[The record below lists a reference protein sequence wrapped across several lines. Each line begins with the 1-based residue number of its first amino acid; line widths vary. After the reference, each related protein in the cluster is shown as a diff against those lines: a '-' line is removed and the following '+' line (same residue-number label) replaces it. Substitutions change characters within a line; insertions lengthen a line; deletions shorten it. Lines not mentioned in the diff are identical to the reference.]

1 MPHDG
6 HNHDKGGHEHKH
18 AHPRQRFKATVDH
31 LSNDY
36 ATASRLLIALDTGLM
51 HRHGLQPDDIVRVAT
66 ERGRSVLARLDTP
79 PPEHDERG
87 VVRMDRFLRQA
98 LKAHLNE
105 TVEIEPVDAKPAARV
120 ELTPAID
127 VSTAHD
133 LLPHLKKVMAENRT
147 PLSVGAVLYIS
158 FPGTQ
163 AGTTYEV
170 HQVPDGAGYATD
182 ATEVRLHFH
191 DAHIPEGAFDVTF
204 EDVGGL
210 GRQIKL
216 VRELVQLPL
225 KFPHV
230 YRQLGINP
238 PRGII
243 LYGPP
248 GSGKTH
254 LARAVANEIEARFYT
269 INGPEIIGTF
279 AGETEGNLRR
289 LFAEAAHHAP
299 SIVFIDELDALAPKR
314 GETGAHSDVRAVT
327 QLLSLMDGLTRV
339 DSVIVIGTTNR
350 IDSVDL
356 AFRRPGRFDREIF
369 VGPPDAQGRRE
380 ILEIQT
386 REMPLTDDAQICM
399 DEVARRTHG
408 FVGADLM
415 ELCRC
420 AGLSA
425 LRRSTLNLENPKAAF
440 RVDMTN
446 LRVDRQDFETAMSQ
460 VRPSAMRET
469 LISIP
474 DVSWGDIGGLD
485 SVKDRLK
492 ELMEQPL
499 RNPQLLASMGLT
511 PHVGALLYG
520 PPGTGK
526 TLLAKALANECG
538 VNFISVDGPEIFSKW
553 LGESEEG
560 VRQIFRIARQVAP
573 TVVFFDQLDSITPVR
588 GAHEGSMTTE
598 RVVNQLLAEL
608 DGVEQLSGVI
618 VIGATNRIDLVD
630 PSILRPGR
638 FGVHIAVPLPEE
650 TERRSI
656 VRIHLGGKLIE
667 ETNENATRLD
677 AIAGEIAARTAGF
690 SGARLRQVCQDA
702 KRLALRENGFVR
714 AVAPSLLHALLALEA
729 ELNEPGQRG
738 TTASSSG
745 ATTSSSDATAS
756 SSDATASS
764 SDATASQADATAT

>member
-1 MPHDG
+1 MPHDD
-6 HNHDKGGHEHKH
+6 HSQDHELNHVH
-18 AHPRQRFKATVDH
+18 AHPRRRFKATVDH
-31 LSNDY
+31 LANEY
-36 ATASRLLIALDTGLM
+36 ATASRLLIAIDGTLM
-51 HRHGLQPDDIVRVAT
+51 HRHGLAPDEIVRVAT

-79 PPEHDERG
+79 IPADAGRG

-105 TVEIEPVDAKPAARV
+105 TVEIEPVDAKPAPRV
-120 ELTPAID
+120 DLTPAID

-133 LLPHLKKVMAENRT
+133 LVPHLKKVMVKNRT
-147 PLSVGAVLYIS
+147 PVSVGAVLYIS
-158 FPGTQ
+158 FAGTQ

-170 HQVPDGAGYATD
+170 HRIPDGGSVV
-182 ATEVRLHFH
+182 TEETEIKLHYH
-191 DAHIPEGAFDVTF
+191 DEHVPEGAFEVTF

-210 GRQIKL
+210 GREIKL

-230 YRQLGINP
+230 YRQLGINA

-254 LARAVANEIEARFYT
+254 LARAVANEVEARFYY
-269 INGPEIIGTF
+269 INGPEIIGTY

-289 LFAEAAHHAP
+289 IFGEAAHHAP

-314 GETGAHSDVRAVT
+314 GETGAHSDIRAVT

-350 IDSVDL
+350 IDAVDA

-369 VGPPDAQGRRE
+369 IGPPDVQGRRE

-386 REMPLTDDAQICM
+386 REMPLTDDGQVCL

-415 ELCRC
+415 ELCRN

-425 LRRSTLNLENPKAAF
+425 LRRSTLNLEDPKAAF

-446 LRVDRQDFETAMSQ
+446 LRVDRQDFAAAVGQ

-469 LISIP
+469 LISVP
-474 DVSWGDIGGLD
+474 EVSWGDVGGLA
-485 SVKDRLK
+485 SVKERLK
-492 ELMEQPL
+492 ELLEQPL
-499 RNPQLLASMGLT
+499 RNPELLAEMGLA

-526 TLLAKALANECG
+526 TLLAKALANECE
-538 VNFISVDGPEIFSKW
+538 VNFVAVDGPEIFSKW

-573 TVVFFDQLDSITPVR
+573 TVIFFDQLDSITPVR

-608 DGVEQLSGVI
+608 DGVEQLSRVI

-638 FGVHIAVPLPEE
+638 FGEHIHVPLPDEAD
-650 TERRSI
+650 RRAI
-656 VRIHLGGKLIE
+656 LRIHLGGKSRE
-667 ETNENATRLD
+667 DSAALD
-677 AIAGEIAARTAGF
+677 RIVDTLASRTEGF
-690 SGARLRQVCQDA
+690 SGARLRQVCQAA
-702 KRLALRENGFVR
+702 KRLAARSTGFSR
-714 AVAPSLLHALLALEA
+714 ATLPTPDHVLKALEA
-729 ELNEPGQRG
+729 ELREREDYDPLK
-738 TTASSSG
+738 
-745 ATTSSSDATAS
+745 AT
-756 SSDATASS
+756 
-764 SDATASQADATAT
+764 